1 MELVMKGR
9 LHLRLPLFGWL
20 SPFVSL
26 MQLHC
31 AILWLARSLEEPVD
45 IFDILLE
52 IIIKEM

>member
-20 SPFVSL
+20 SPFVFL

-31 AILWLARSLEEPVD
+31 TILWSARSLEEPVD
-45 IFDILLE
+45 IFNILLE
-52 IIIKEM
+52 IIITEM